1 MPTLATRT
9 GKRLT
14 IFRFEMKGVIMS
26 DAAALWG
33 ILVMLGWIAYYLMR
47 IAEALEKMG
56 KK

>member
-1 MPTLATRT
+1 
-9 GKRLT
+9 
-14 IFRFEMKGVIMS
+14 MKGVIMS